1 MNHIALLIIR
11 VTLLMLFPGIFTAL
25 VYAAAGG
32 LDPTFGSSGKIQLN
46 VGASVD
52 EALAVA
58 IQPDRKIVVVGRTNN
73 GSRMDTVLLRYN
85 EDGSL
90 DPSFDGDGKIV
101 ADLGSENEDGATA
114 FAIQPDGKI
123 VIVGFANFQVLL
135 ARYNEAGRP
144 DPSFGS
150 DGKITDSDWS
160 GSAAVVA
167 IQPDGKLIVAGE
179 VSEGERGY
187 LDFMLARYNSDGSPD
202 SSFGS
207 NGKITTDFNQN
218 FDYGNA
224 LALQPDGKIVVAG
237 TAYKVLNPDFALA
250 RYNPDGSLDP
260 SFDGDGKVT
269 TNLNGGWDFAQAL
282 ILQPDGKL
290 VVAGN
295 SSGQF
300 ALARYNS
307 NGSLDTSFDGDGS
320 VITDFG
326 AGFEWVS
333 ALARQSTGE
342 LLVGGTTDT
351 AGSGSADFALA
362 RYHEDGGLDASFGVD
377 GKVTTDFSKGED
389 MIQDL
394 ALQADGKIVAVGY
407 ADLDGDAK
415 FAIARYQNDWSPP
428 VLMTRVFLPLVIH

>member
-1 MNHIALLIIR
+1 M
-11 VTLLMLFPGIFTAL
+11 
-25 VYAAAGG
+25 
-32 LDPTFGSSGKIQLN
+32 
-46 VGASVD
+46 
-52 EALAVA
+52 
-58 IQPDRKIVVVGRTNN
+58 
-73 GSRMDTVLLRYN
+73 
-85 EDGSL
+85 
-90 DPSFDGDGKIV
+90 
-101 ADLGSENEDGATA
+101 
-114 FAIQPDGKI
+114 
-123 VIVGFANFQVLL
+123 
-135 ARYNEAGRP
+135 
-144 DPSFGS
+144 
-150 DGKITDSDWS
+150 
-160 GSAAVVA
+160 
-167 IQPDGKLIVAGE
+167 
-179 VSEGERGY
+179 
-187 LDFMLARYNSDGSPD
+187 
-202 SSFGS
+202 
-207 NGKITTDFNQN
+207 
-218 FDYGNA
+218 
-224 LALQPDGKIVVAG
+224 VAG